1 MIDNFYLKDY
11 LTFEQIQM
19 EFDKGLIVFTG
30 ASGAGKSILM
40 KALLATLGKEDA
52 TASLSEICFENF
64 ALDIEQYDI
73 KKGDDVV
80 IKQIKKDKV
89 RFFINNQNSSKK
101 YINELTNKIIR
112 HLHHK
117 DNSDFDSNTLLSY
130 LDNIS
135 IKDDKN
141 YKDILQTYKNDFSK
155 LTAMQKELN
164 RLIYDEKDLEQL
176 KEFTK
181 FEINQIEQ
189 LDPKVDEYE
198 QLNTI
203 KKQLSKKDK
212 IEDAISSA
220 KEIFAIAPNVSSAL
234 NTLDVDS
241 SFFDD
246 CINEVNNIFE
256 SSQDFLDNLEGID
269 IEATLDRIEELSK
282 LQKRFGTIQEALNYK
297 EQKKQELE
305 SYENISFEK
314 AILEKNIKKL
324 SLSLEGLAKQIT
336 TFRKN
341 ALDTA
346 HKKINYYLKFLYL
359 SNAKLTLHNIELNH
373 LGQDDITFELN
384 KVSLDTISSG
394 EFNRLRLALLASM
407 SEIELNNNGGILFLD
422 EIDANLSGKES
433 QSIAKVLT
441 QLSKTYQIFAISHQ
455 PQLSA
460 CANNHFLVEKI
471 NNISTVKKLT
481 KDERIVEIS
490 RMISGEDITSEAKQF
505 ATNLINK

>member
-164 RLIYDEKDLEQL
+164 RLINDEKDLEQL

-256 SSQDFLDNLEGID
+256 SSQDFLDNLEGVD

-324 SLSLEGLAKQIT
+324 SLSLEELAKQIT
-336 TFRKN
+336 TFRKS

-359 SNAKLTLHNIELNH
+359 CNAKLRLHNI
-373 LGQDDITFELN
+373 
-384 KVSLDTISSG
+384 
-394 EFNRLRLALLASM
+394 
-407 SEIELNNNGGILFLD
+407 
-422 EIDANLSGKES
+422 
-433 QSIAKVLT
+433 
-441 QLSKTYQIFAISHQ
+441 
-455 PQLSA
+455 
-460 CANNHFLVEKI
+460 
-471 NNISTVKKLT
+471 
-481 KDERIVEIS
+481 
-490 RMISGEDITSEAKQF
+490 
-505 ATNLINK
+505 